1 MDLLEKFN
9 ALTVEADTRISPS
22 DKEFC
27 EKHQA
32 AYEAAIQSFRELLF
46 FWEDMKKTQRELLAG
61 QTDPS
66 ASDMTYLTSR
76 DGPEISANKINDHI
90 EGLHREFISNLVRY
104 FNSTYNVSISVRDVA
119 DRLLPQE
126 PERGYSRNEVAVQK
140 YHEELQSIS
149 VQYQDIVE
157 RIVFCL
163 DGRSFSEQAFYEL
176 AAECHKAAWNTY
188 QKKAELSLIH
198 I

>member
-9 ALTVEADTRISPS
+9 ALTVETDTRISPS
-22 DKEFC
+22 DKDFC

-46 FWEDMKKTQRELLAG
+46 FWEDMEKTQRELLAG
-61 QTDPS
+61 QTDPP

-76 DGPEISANKINDHI
+76 NGPEISTNKINGHI
-90 EGLHREFISNLVRY
+90 ESLHREFISNLVHY
-104 FNSTYNVSISVRDVA
+104 FNSTYNVSLSARDVA
-119 DRLLPQE
+119 DKLLPQE
-126 PERGYSRNEVAVQK
+126 PEERSYPRNKEVIQK

-157 RIVFCL
+157 QIMFCL

-176 AAECHKAAWNTY
+176 AAKCHKAAWNTY
-188 QKKAELSLIH
+188 CKALWS
-198 I
+198 